1 MNKVITA
8 REAVQYIKEGD
19 TIGVN
24 GFGFGF
30 GFAEEIAK
38 AMEERYMETKS
49 PQNLTLLF
57 ASGCGDGGYGDFGLN
72 HLAHKGMLRRVI
84 GGHLGLAVKLSEMIV
99 NNQVEAYNFPQ
110 GVIAHLFR
118 EIAGGKPG
126 VLTQV
131 GLQTFADPR
140 VEGGKMNDV
149 AIDDLIE
156 VMSVKS
162 KEYLFYKSMPV
173 HVAIIRGTTADS
185 EGNISIEHE
194 GVKLETYHIAAAAK
208 NSGGIVIAQVERI
221 TTKGTLKPLAVEIP
235 GILVDY
241 VVVAKPENHKM
252 NVAVPYNPSFTGEI
266 VEPLEMMAR
275 IPMNMRKIICKRSA
289 CELKLDTTINLGI
302 GVPEGIAAIAVEEGI
317 DNRLT
322 MTIEAGAIGG
332 IPGGKYN
339 LGASSN
345 VEALIGQPNIFDF
358 YDGGGLDIAFLGLAQ
373 CDAKGNINVSK
384 FNGKMVG
391 CGGFVNITQNTKHVV
406 FCGTFTAGK
415 SDIRIEDG
423 KLNII
428 KDGTY
433 KKFVK
438 QVEQI
443 TFSGTYASA
452 TGQQVLYITE
462 RAVFQLID
470 NEFVLIEIAPGVD
483 LQKHILDL
491 MDFTPKIANDLKLM
505 DARLFYDTP
514 MHLWRDNVC

>member
-1 MNKVITA
+1 MNKIITA
-8 REAVQYIKEGD
+8 KEAVQFIQDGD
-19 TIGVN
+19 TIGIN

-38 AMEERYMETKS
+38 AIEERYIEKKA

-72 HLAHKGMLRRVI
+72 HLSHLGLLKRVI
-84 GGHLGLAVKLSEMIV
+84 GGHLGLSVKLSDMIA

-118 EIAGGKPG
+118 AIAGGKPG
-126 VLTQV
+126 VLTKV

-140 VEGGKMNDV
+140 VEGGKMNT
-149 AIDDLIE
+149 AAKEDLIE
-156 VMSVKS
+156 VMQLHD
-162 KEYLFYKSMPV
+162 KEYLFYKSIPV
-173 HVAIIRGTTADS
+173 NVAIIRGTTADS

-221 TTKGTLKPLAVEIP
+221 TNKGTLKPLAVEIP

-241 VVVAKPENHKM
+241 VIVAKKENHKM
-252 NVAVPYNPSFTGEI
+252 NVGVQYNPSFSGEI
-266 VEPLEMMAR
+266 VEPLEMMTHTK
-275 IPMNMRKIICKRSA
+275 MDLRKIICKRSA
-289 CELKLDTTINLGI
+289 CELKLDSTINLGI
-302 GVPEGIAAIAVEEGI
+302 GMPEGIAAIAVEEGI
-317 DNRLT
+317 ESRLT

-332 IPGGKYN
+332 IPGGKFD
-339 LGASSN
+339 LGAAAN

-358 YDGGGLDIAFLGLAQ
+358 YDGGGLDITFLGLAQ
-373 CDAKGNINVSK
+373 CDASGNINVSK

-391 CGGFVNITQNTKHVV
+391 CGGFVNISQNTKDVV

-415 SDIRIEDG
+415 ADIRIEAG

-428 KDGTY
+428 KDGMY
-433 KKFVK
+433 KKFVR
-438 QVEQI
+438 QVEQV
-443 TFSGTYASA
+443 TFSGNYASA
-452 TGQQVLYITE
+452 TGQRVLYVTE

-470 NEFVLIEIAPGVD
+470 YEFVLIEIAPGVD

-491 MDFTPKIANDLKLM
+491 MEFTPKISPDLKIM
-505 DARLFYDTP
+505 DACLFYDEP
-514 MHLWRDNVC
+514 MHLWRNAS